1 MKKVLLYLGVLC
13 VIACSGSRQVDV
25 SGISPSP
32 FVGYWECVGANDSI
46 QNLSVHIGERN
57 DSLLVA
63 FYWERQEP
71 FYMTGNPLSD
81 SQGNAI
87 PQACISVPKSGN
99 KAVGNI
105 VNQYFAVFQNYL
117 ENEYYPIAFEL
128 KSFDTLT
135 FKISANVN
143 YWPDSAALVRKS
155 NDNYTFSTE
164 VIDLYRENYLVPDA
178 DVSGVNEFDVTG
190 MEPSPFIGSWGWDKN
205 GSWQNFSVEIAAKG
219 DSLLLAAGGVFL
231 GGARIQMPEFGSDG
245 NYLPQARLL
254 APKRGN
260 KAVGRFF
267 LDADCAVTLELF
279 SNKTLLFKTE
289 APIGFWPDSAVMV
302 RTDGPVYKSI
312 SDKKAIE

>member
-1 MKKVLLYLGVLC
+1 MKRFLQLISLLS
-13 VIACSGSRQVDV
+13 VIACSGNKQVDV
-25 SGISPSP
+25 TGISPSP
-32 FVGYWECVGANDSI
+32 FIGKWEIASSNDSV
-46 QNLSVHIGERN
+46 QNLSLHIGERN

-81 SQGNAI
+81 SNGNAI

-105 VNQYFAVFQNYL
+105 VNQYFAVFQNYPK
-117 ENEYYPIAFEL
+117 NEYYPIAFEL

-135 FKISANVN
+135 FKISGNVN

-231 GGARIQMPEFGSDG
+231 GGARIQMPEYDENG
-245 NYLPQARLL
+245 NAVAQARLL

-267 LDADCAVTLELF
+267 MDADCAVTLELF

-302 RTDGPVYKSI
+302 RTDGPQLIRDYP
-312 SDKKAIE
+312 